1 MRLTSLVFS
10 SFFVFSAI
18 AEEVHFGEGRVTVS
32 VRPLSR
38 TLLEFPSE
46 IRISNCQLGR
56 VQMDQ
61 VLLRNS
67 KKNANGESEVE
78 VEDPNDLKFISAVFP
93 NKKTFCSFV
102 LMNGKTINVAFQ
114 SNKKMVK
121 NHIKFVPKLKVS
133 KLPSAQSEGNI
144 MDDFFALWVARKE
157 LSHTHALN
165 FDKEKRLSDRPLA
178 RYTLWEARYDSMQ
191 SYWRFSLTIKESV
204 KYQDIAKLKYSI
216 SNPIIFSSVLIPSKQ
231 EFKLGDRLTLFIS
244 ANPNVSLQEIKEVLK

>member
-1 MRLTSLVFS
+1 MRLNSLLFN
-10 SFFVFSAI
+10 SFYVFSAM
-18 AEEVHFGEGRVTVS
+18 AEEVHFGEERVTVT

-78 VEDPNDLKFISAVFP
+78 VEDPSDLKFISAVFP

-121 NHIKFVPKLKVS
+121 NHIKFVPKLKES
-133 KLPSAQSEGNI
+133 KFSSPQSNEDI
-144 MDDFFALWVARKE
+144 QDDFFSLWIARQK
-157 LSHTHALN
+157 LPHTHRLN
-165 FDKEKRLSDRPLA
+165 FDKDKRLNERPLA

-191 SYWRFSLTIKESV
+191 SYWRFSLTVKKNV
-204 KYQDIAKLKYSI
+204 KYHDIAKLKYKI
-216 SNPIIFSSVLIPSKQ
+216 SNPIVFSSALIPSKKKFVPGQ
-231 EFKLGDRLTLFIS
+231 RLTLFIS
-244 ANPNVSLQEIKEVLK
+244 AAPDVSLKEIREVLK